1 MMELG
6 NQYLVTTNKLMDLNN
21 YYQCCLHYKERYLD
35 FMDLLMKVQNSSNET
50 VLLKKKK
57 VKTESS
63 LDLTSNL
70 EEQRNSLD
78 HAM

>member
-1 MMELG
+1 
-6 NQYLVTTNKLMDLNN
+6 
-21 YYQCCLHYKERYLD
+21 
-35 FMDLLMKVQNSSNET
+35 MDLLMKVQNSSNET

-78 HAM
+78 HAMWSNS